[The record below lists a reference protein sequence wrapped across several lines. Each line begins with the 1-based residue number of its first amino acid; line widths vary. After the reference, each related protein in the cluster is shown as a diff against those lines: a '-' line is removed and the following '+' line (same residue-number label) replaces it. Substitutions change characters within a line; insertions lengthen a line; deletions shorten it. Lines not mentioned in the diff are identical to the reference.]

1 MSCVSWV
8 STGPELYGVFIPV
21 SNDCINVTEAYGANQ
36 SVNDKE
42 VFDTDHYPYYTFKEI
57 TTLCTGPE
65 NYKIYGDPVQAYWS
79 KAESNM
85 FSGMNKVLK
94 EAKNIND
101 NNARAEYITSY
112 CNDMQTKAFE
122 DAKEILQKVVTE
134 QNKNSNAFQM
144 KRNPETHEMTGEK
157 VEIPP
162 INISLNA
169 SKYSDIPDAP
179 SGNGFSFNFLF
190 S

>member
-1 MSCVSWV
+1 M
-8 STGPELYGVFIPV
+8 
-21 SNDCINVTEAYGANQ
+21 
-36 SVNDKE
+36 
-42 VFDTDHYPYYTFKEI
+42 HFK
-57 TTLCTGPE
+57 
-65 NYKIYGDPVQAYWS
+65 
-79 KAESNM
+79 
-85 FSGMNKVLK
+85 
-94 EAKNIND
+94 
-101 NNARAEYITSY
+101 
-112 CNDMQTKAFE
+112 
-122 DAKEILQKVVTE
+122 
-134 QNKNSNAFQM
+134 M